1 MPENHFPDKVSYE
14 LNDVFRDLL
23 IFAHSHL
30 RPGSEDFFILLKN
43 SNKFLYRACSNTRK
57 FRFDEE
63 IREPLRNI
71 LTKKINNFNSWGL
84 KIS

>member
-30 RPGSEDFFILLKN
+30 RPGSEDFFILLK
-43 SNKFLYRACSNTRK
+43 SSKIFFKY
-57 FRFDEE
+57 FVQ
-63 IREPLRNI
+63 I
-71 LTKKINNFNSWGL
+71 LENFVYTE
-84 KIS
+84 K